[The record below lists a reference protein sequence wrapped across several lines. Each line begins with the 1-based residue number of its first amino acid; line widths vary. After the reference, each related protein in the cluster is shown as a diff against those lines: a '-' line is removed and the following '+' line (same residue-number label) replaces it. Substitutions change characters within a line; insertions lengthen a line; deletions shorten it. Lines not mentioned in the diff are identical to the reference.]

1 MAEYSIVQIA
11 PHAYFLNDEGQSS
24 FYLVEGSE
32 RAAVIDTGIT
42 PGGRILPTIQK
53 LTQKPLILALTHAH
67 IDHFHHM
74 DEFDTVYM
82 SHREFELSD
91 EMLTMMMAG
100 KPLKLRETIDIRT
113 GSTID
118 LGGEVLEVCE
128 VPGHTPGS
136 VVFWAQQRNLL
147 FTGDAIGSGY
157 GVWMQTPCAVPL
169 TEYRDALIGLQR
181 WLVERGGRM
190 RFYGGHHMQQFLSAA
205 VPGYNPLNMGLLADL
220 IDLVDQL
227 ITGEIVGRPSNV
239 DKTFSTEQIYYA
251 SFGRAE
257 IQYLKSMLA
266 PHTPCAE

>member
-1 MAEYSIVQIA
+1 MAEFSTVQIA

-24 FYLVEGSE
+24 FYIVEGSE

-42 PGGRILPTIQK
+42 PGGQILPTVRK
-53 LTQKPLILALTHAH
+53 LTSKPLVLALTHAH

-82 SHREFELSD
+82 SHREFELSE
-91 EMLTMMMAG
+91 EMLSMMMAG
-100 KPLKLRETIDIRT
+100 KQLKLHETIDICT

-118 LGGEVLEVCE
+118 LGGETLEVCE

-136 VVFWAQQRNLL
+136 VVFWARERNLL

-169 TEYRDALIGLQR
+169 TEYRDSLIHLLH

-190 RFYGGHHMQQFLSAA
+190 RFFGGHHMQQFLSAA
-205 VPGYNPLNMGLLADL
+205 VPGYNPLNLGLLADL

-227 ITGEIVGRPSNV
+227 LKGEIVGRPSNV
-239 DKTFSTEQIYYA
+239 DKTFSTEPIYYA

-257 IQYLKSMLA
+257 IQYLKSMISSQ
-266 PHTPCAE
+266 T